1 MTPMQSPFDV
11 KNKAAARIDRF
22 ALFLLICFACIGYFF
37 MLFRSLI
44 PGMLAGLSLFA
55 LILLTV
61 LLFERS
67 TLSHRDRALRERI
80 GGSIALCDL
89 ILMPNGEA
97 NRRVCGLLC
106 SVLRA
111 EQLDGDIMHYEEEN
125 WLIRCAQTM
134 RGQGIGENDVL
145 SAHRARTERS
155 CMQCVLCSTGNVSPS
170 AVRAAEWVD
179 PPIRLISGAQLS
191 ALFGQIQPASDE
203 DIARHARRQKKP
215 YSFSRMRLIALSPA
229 KQKKYLLCSF
239 LLLVLY
245 LITRTPMNLVSCLLA
260 FFLAIL
266 CKKENS
272 RKFRL

>member
-1 MTPMQSPFDV
+1 MQSPFDV

-22 ALFLLICFACIGYFF
+22 ALSLLVFLGCIGYFL
-37 MLFRSLI
+37 MLFGRLV
-44 PGMLAGLSLFA
+44 PGLVAGLSLFA

-67 TLSHRDRALRERI
+67 TLIRRDRALRERI

-89 ILMPNGEA
+89 ILMPGGEA
-97 NRRVCGLLC
+97 NSTVCALLC
-106 SVLRA
+106 TALHA
-111 EQLDGDIMHYEEEN
+111 EQLDRDVMRYEGET
-125 WLIRCAQTM
+125 WLVRCVQCM
-134 RGQGIGENDVL
+134 RGPGVGESDVL
-145 SAHRARTERS
+145 SAHRARIERG
-155 CMQCVLCSTGNVSPS
+155 CTQCVLCSTGGVSPA

-191 ALFGQIQPASDE
+191 ALFGSIHPASDE

-215 YSFSRMRLIALSPA
+215 YSFSRMRLVVLSPA

-239 LLLVLY
+239 LLLMLY
-245 LITRTPMNLVSCLLA
+245 LITAAPMTLVSCLLA
-260 FFLAIL
+260 FVLAIL

-272 RKFRL
+272 RMFRL